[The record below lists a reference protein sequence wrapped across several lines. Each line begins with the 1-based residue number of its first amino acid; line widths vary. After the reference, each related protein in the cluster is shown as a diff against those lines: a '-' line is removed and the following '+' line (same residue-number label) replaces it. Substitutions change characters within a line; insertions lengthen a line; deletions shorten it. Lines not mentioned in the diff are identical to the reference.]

1 MTIIGLSDFLVE
13 IGELGLDWTGTELND
28 AFGFGTNPFLVLR
41 GKVVIDNWFWFW
53 WLWWAKMEGFC
64 LWRVLGVKKSEGLR
78 PISTC
83 FGRQLIRPDF
93 GQISLVR
100 HELIWVGANPWKKKT
115 QMQHRRVG
123 SHVGGRTPHQAAS
136 NSGAAPSQPHQC
148 FLSLKFWRSFIVFA
162 WFLHYMMF
170 CVVNLSLMFF
180 L

>member
-78 PISTC
+78 LISAY
-83 FGRQLIRPDF
+83 FGRQPIRPDSANTVWF
-93 GQISLVR
+93 WPNRRESKPSR
-100 HELIWVGANPWKKKT
+100 HESSWVGTNMWKKKKKKEL
-115 QMQHRRVG
+115 RRG
-123 SHVGGRTPHQAAS
+123 IDEWAATSDAAPRIGPRRTPVRHPPNRVRAS
-136 NSGAAPSQPHQC
+136 
-148 FLSLKFWRSFIVFA
+148 
-162 WFLHYMMF
+162 
-170 CVVNLSLMFF
+170 
-180 L
+180 